1 MGHAQHVDMLHG
13 PLLGKI
19 ILFALPIAMSSILQQ
34 LFISANVAVVG
45 HFVGAQAVAAV
56 AETDLSSISSSTSF
70 SGFPSAQTSS
80 SPATSAERISRPA
93 SPPFTRS
100 WPCPY

>member
-1 MGHAQHVDMLHG
+1 MGHSQHVDMLHG

-56 AETDLSSISSSTSF
+56 GGNGPIVNLIINLFLGLSVGAHVVIARYV
-70 SGFPSAQTSS
+70 G
-80 SPATSAERISRPA
+80 
-93 SPPFTRS
+93 
-100 WPCPY
+100 